1 MGISF
6 WSDSVGD
13 VAMGDTDK
21 TLMLDGFVLV
31 SPTNDLW
38 SQHDKL
44 IDRYVER
51 AGGRLQAQGFIPR
64 FDGVM
69 QDARYEHLI
78 NNTAQEMY
86 EQDAP
91 LSG

>member
-1 MGISF
+1 
-6 WSDSVGD
+6 
-13 VAMGDTDK
+13 
-21 TLMLDGFVLV
+21 MLDGFVLV

-38 SQHDKL
+38 VQHDKL
-44 IDRYVER
+44 IDRYVET
-51 AGGRLQAQGFIPR
+51 AGSRLQAQGFIPL
-64 FDGVM
+64 FDGAT
-69 QDARYEHLI
+69 QDTRYEHLI